1 MQLAVTFRHME
12 PSDAL
17 RDYAHDKLSR
27 VEKYMDSVLE
37 ANVVLSVEK
46 FRHTADITIL
56 SDGHKI
62 NGQEQTEDMYSAID
76 MVVDKIERQIK
87 RHRQKIRNRKGNK
100 KRETIKETGFEPD
113 QSEDT
118 EDEDRPKIITT
129 TQVFTKP
136 MDVDE
141 AIMQLDISGED
152 FVIFTNSISKK
163 VNVLHKRSDGNYG
176 LIETVSE

>member
-1 MQLAVTFRHME
+1 ME

-27 VEKYMDSVLE
+27 IEKYLDSVLE

-87 RHRQKIRNRKGNK
+87 RHRQKTRNRKGNK
-100 KRETIKETGFEPD
+100 KRETIKESGFEPAPAETLEED
-113 QSEDT
+113 QPP
-118 EDEDRPKIITT
+118 RIFTT
-129 TQVFTKP
+129 TQVFAKP

-141 AIMQLDISGED
+141 AIMQLDLTGED
-152 FVIFTNSISKK
+152 FLVFTNSITKK
-163 VNVLHKRSDGNYG
+163 VNVIHKRKDGNYE
-176 LIETVSE
+176 LIETVTE